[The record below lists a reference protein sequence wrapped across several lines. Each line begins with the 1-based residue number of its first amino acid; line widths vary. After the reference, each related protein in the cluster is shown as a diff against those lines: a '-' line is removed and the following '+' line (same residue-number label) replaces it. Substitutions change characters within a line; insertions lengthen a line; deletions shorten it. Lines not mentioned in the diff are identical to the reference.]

1 MSSVIE
7 AVITIELMIAFIP
20 LESED
25 GMELPVTTVIK
36 FMFILL
42 NWIGQ
47 ARILLNA
54 HKFSL
59 RQALFTTVLLTIF
72 SIIYLVSDVDDN
84 SIDNDDLEF

>member
-7 AVITIELMIAFIP
+7 AVITIELMIAFLP
-20 LESED
+20 LESAD

-36 FMFILL
+36 FMFILV

-72 SIIYLVSDVDDN
+72 SIIYLLSDVDDH
-84 SIDNDDLEF
+84 IDSDDLSF